1 MLKLNREGLMDAEAW
16 KKAGI
21 ALPAFDIDEMVRET
35 EKTPEWVHFGA
46 GNIFRVFP
54 ALMQQKLLDAGWA
67 KTGIIAVKTYDWQT
81 IGTMYAPFDNLSL
94 AVIMEPDGRLDM
106 TVVASICV
114 TLAGDPACEKDWER
128 LQEIFRAPSLQMVS
142 FTITEKGYSLRTP
155 SGELSPEIAADLEKG
170 PASPGHVMS
179 KTAALAYARFRAGAF
194 PLAFVSMDNCARNG
208 DKLKESLGEIARGWA
223 ENGLVEEMFV
233 RWLTESP
240 KVSFPWTM
248 IDKIT
253 PRPSDRVRN
262 RLNALG
268 LGTGDTLHTEKHAFI
283 APFVNAE
290 RSEYLVIEDSFPNGR
305 PPLERAGAYFTDRLT
320 VDRVERMKVGTC
332 LNPLHTALAVFGCL
346 LGYTLIA
353 DEMKDPDLKR
363 LVEKIG
369 YVEGIPVA
377 EDPGII
383 HPLDFLREVIEER
396 LPNPNIPDTPQRI
409 AMDTSQKVGIR
420 FGGTIRAYRDR
431 EGLDPADLTFIP
443 LTLAAWCRYLM
454 GLNDRGEEMA
464 LSPDPLLETLRPH
477 LAAVRLG
484 EPSSAKG
491 VLRPI
496 LSDRGIF
503 TVDLY
508 EVGLG
513 EKIEGYFAEM
523 IAGPGAVRNTLRKYL
538 G

>member
-1 MLKLNREGLMDAEAW
+1 MLQLNRKGLKDTESW

-21 ALPAFDIDEMVRET
+21 ALPAFNIDDMVRET
-35 EKTPEWVHFGA
+35 EKKPEWVHFGT

-54 ALMQQKLLDAGWA
+54 ALMQQKLLEAGHV

-81 IGTMYAPFDNLSL
+81 IGTMFSPFDNMSL

-106 TVVASICV
+106 TVVASICT
-114 TLAGDPACEKDWER
+114 TLAGDPASPEDWELLR
-128 LQEIFRAPSLQMVS
+128 NIFMSPSLQMVS
-142 FTITEKGYSLRTP
+142 FTITEKGYSLRTA
-155 SGELSPEIAADLEKG
+155 SGELSAEISEDLERG
-170 PASPGHVMS
+170 PDAPRHAMS

-194 PLAFVSMDNCARNG
+194 PLAFVSMDNCAHNG
-208 DKLKESLGEIARGWA
+208 DRLKASVTEIAEGWA
-223 ENGLVEEMFV
+223 ARGLAEEDFLL
-233 RWLTESP
+233 WLRDSS

-253 PRPSDRVRN
+253 PRPSERVRD

-268 LGTGDTLHTEKHAFI
+268 LGTGDTLHTEKHSFI

-290 RSEYLVIEDSFPNGR
+290 RPEYLVIEDSFPNGR
-305 PPLERAGAYFTDRLT
+305 PPLELAGAYFTDRET

-369 YVEGIPVA
+369 YAEGIPVA

-396 LPNPNIPDTPQRI
+396 LPNPNIPDAPQRI

-443 LTLAAWCRYLM
+443 LALAAWCRYLM
-454 GLNDRGEEMA
+454 GLDDRGGEMP
-464 LSPDPLLETLRPH
+464 LSPDPLLESLRPH

-484 EPSSAKG
+484 EPSSAQG
-491 VLRPI
+491 ALRPI
-496 LSDRGIF
+496 LSDRRIF
-503 TVDLY
+503 SVDLY

-523 IAGPGAVRNTLRKYL
+523 IAGPGAVRATLQKYL